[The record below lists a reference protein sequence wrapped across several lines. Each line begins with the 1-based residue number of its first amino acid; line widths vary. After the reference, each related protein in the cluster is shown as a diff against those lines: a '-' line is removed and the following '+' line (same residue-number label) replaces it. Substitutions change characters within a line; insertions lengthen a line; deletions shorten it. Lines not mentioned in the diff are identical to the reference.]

1 VEGIGVNVV
10 MLKSCL
16 LGLFF
21 IKGFMFELNQESKVI
36 ILQTL
41 KIESLDEIVDRDFLE
56 DSDVTP
62 EQSELFKQDFQLP

>member
-1 VEGIGVNVV
+1 
-10 MLKSCL
+10 
-16 LGLFF
+16 
-21 IKGFMFELNQESKVI
+21 MFELNQESKVI